1 MTVPYSKDPLICSE
15 CGAVAY
21 LKTFIEHMPDGSIW
35 RRGDCLVCT
44 KCFKQFPVDDSFDVR
59 ISK

>member
-21 LKTFIEHMPDGSIW
+21 LKNIH
-35 RRGDCLVCT
+35 RAYA
-44 KCFKQFPVDDSFDVR
+44 
-59 ISK
+59 

>member
-15 CGAVAY
+15 CGGIAY
-21 LKTFIEHMPDGSIW
+21 LKTFVERMPDGTVY

-44 KCFKQFPVDDSFDVR
+44 SCGKQFPVDDSFDVR
-59 ISK
+59 IS